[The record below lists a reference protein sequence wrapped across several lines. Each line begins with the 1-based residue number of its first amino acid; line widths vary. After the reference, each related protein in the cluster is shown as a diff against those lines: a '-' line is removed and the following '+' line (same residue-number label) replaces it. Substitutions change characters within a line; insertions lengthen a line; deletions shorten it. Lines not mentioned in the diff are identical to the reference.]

1 MYSFLKAF
9 LVLMK
14 LFGFGLSTF
23 YGGSSLSVKRYAQ
36 WTAILERYI

>member
-1 MYSFLKAF
+1 MYSFSKAF

-23 YGGSSLSVKRYAQ
+23 YGGSSWSV
-36 WTAILERYI
+36 